1 MARSL
6 RRSSWSFGVL
16 ALGWGTLGVA
26 YGCGET
32 PSGSA
37 SASAGA
43 AGASVGTSGSAAQ
56 IAGQAG
62 SAVNASGAGGA
73 AGAGQAAS
81 GAGGAPPSGG
91 GSAGASSGSAGS
103 AGSAGAAGAPV
114 GTTEPLQIYWIDVE
128 GGAATLLVAPN
139 GEVVVVDAGFPG
151 SRDPDRIAKVL
162 KNEVKADHIDHMI
175 CTHYHNDHVGGIAT
189 LGGLLPITHFY
200 DHGATV
206 QQGQDY
212 NDYVSFAGN
221 KRVLTKAGD
230 KLTLGDVVLTFV
242 TAAGKVIDPPL
253 PGSKANP
260 TCPATSTPNMDG
272 GAENGQSLGFIARF
286 GNFSFLD
293 LGDLT
298 WDIEQTLMCP
308 TNRIGTVDLFQVS
321 HHGQDFS
328 NSPQLVHALS
338 PLVAVMNNGAS
349 KGGGTGTFETLKSSP
364 GIQDIWALHQVTAND
379 AAHNASEALT
389 ANLSGGQDAANY
401 IKAVV
406 TPTGSYTLTN
416 GRTGMSKTYSARL
429 P

>member
-1 MARSL
+1 MSA
-6 RRSSWSFGVL
+6 
-16 ALGWGTLGVA
+16 
-26 YGCGET
+26 
-32 PSGSA
+32 SGS
-37 SASAGA
+37 SSGGA
-43 AGASVGTSGSAAQ
+43 QA
-56 IAGQAG
+56 IAG
-62 SAVNASGAGGA
+62 SANAGGG
-73 AGAGQAAS
+73 GAGQAS
-81 GAGGAPPSGG
+81 GGNGGSGG
-91 GSAGASSGSAGS
+91 GSSAGASGNAGTAGSGS
-103 AGSAGAAGAPV
+103 
-114 GTTEPLQIYWIDVE
+114 TEPLQIYWVDVE
-128 GGAATLLVAPN
+128 GGAATLLIAPN

-151 SRDPDRIAKVL
+151 SRDPERIAKVL
-162 KNEVKADHIDHMI
+162 KDEVKADHIDHLI
-175 CTHYHNDHVGGIAT
+175 CTHYHTDHVGGIST

-206 QQGQDY
+206 QAGNDY
-212 NDYVSFAGN
+212 NNYVTFAGD
-221 KRVLTKAGD
+221 KRVLTKVGD

-253 PGSKANP
+253 AGSKANP
-260 TCPATSTPNMDG
+260 KCPATSTPNMDG

-298 WDIEQTLMCP
+298 WDIEQVLMCP

-328 NSPQLVHALS
+328 NSPQLVHALA
-338 PLVAVMNNGAS
+338 PTVAVMNNGAS

-379 AAHNASEALT
+379 AAHNAEAALT

-406 TPTGSYTLTN
+406 APNGSYTLTN
-416 GRTGMSKTYSARL
+416 GRTGMSKTYAARL